1 MNHVTTLSR
10 NVSKKVNVLIRTKF
24 PKTLQYMETLS
35 NDARAFGANYQQFSE
50 TA

>member
-1 MNHVTTLSR
+1 MNHVTTLFR
-10 NVSKKVNVLIRTKF
+10 NVSKKVNVLIPKF

-35 NDARAFGANYQQFSE
+35 NDARAFGAIYQQFSE